1 MKKVLTAMIIAT
13 TILSC
18 ASTKN
23 MQHKADYE
31 TIQDTDT
38 KILKGY
44 INRSIIE
51 NDGSFTWFK
60 EHMYPGATDANGI
73 AAFGANKN
81 KFSMLVFGGTWCGD
95 TKNLLPIF
103 YNLVDKSGYDDKKI
117 TLVGVDR
124 NKKAKDDI
132 TTRYNITNVPTFIVL
147 QNGKEVGRIVEYG
160 KYNAID
166 KELGEIVSSLK

>member
-1 MKKVLTAMIIAT
+1 MKKLAMALLVVT
-13 TILSC
+13 TIASC
-18 ASTKN
+18 ATNKF
-23 MQHKADYE
+23 MQHKAEYT
-31 TIQDTDT
+31 TIQDGDT

-60 EHMYPGATDANGI
+60 EHMYPGATNANAI
-73 AAFGANKN
+73 KMFAENKN
-81 KFSMLVFGGTWCGD
+81 KFTMLVFGGTWCGD

-103 YNLVDKSGYDDKKI
+103 YSLVDKSGYPDKNI

-124 NKKAKDDI
+124 SKKANDDI
-132 TTRYNITNVPTFIVL
+132 TVKYGITNVPTFIVL

-166 KELGEIVSSLK
+166 KELGEIVAALK